1 MEKNENQKLIE
12 KLELAENNIIKNI
25 TDLYIGINK
34 KVKSGNIPEK
44 EVSVFNQKILKYI
57 SDEFT
62 KIKKD
67 LNCTPIEDHI
77 ESKHILN
84 IFTSED
90 IEKKNLEITKIFQKE
105 AFNRVNDDEEEEN
118 QGIADFFFRVAKIA
132 RIAFLT
138 GKELLFNI
146 KKLFFEYKESI
157 GKTII
162 VKREEDF
169 NREFSCWVK
178 EKEEEEEKIRKKI
191 ENKDLENAKEEVK
204 KEIKGVKEN
213 ELNLSEI
220 YKKILKKDKEK
231 IDEETDDKTLKDFL
245 SQIFESLA
253 LMYFHCYLSFP
264 LVKINFYLTSVSK
277 ISDKNQE
284 NHAESISDETFNSE
298 IMIDL
303 INKGKNRKVNFVILP
318 SLISNK
324 NYLKNGKLW
333 VFTYLRNTFKIE
345 KKILESIEQPINS
358 LEKSLLSDVNKKLEI
373 IGSCE
378 INEENEKNIIITK
391 KPDIYEKIDIEF
403 ILYLKKEK
411 NKKESFLLI
420 TQRSSF
426 SVGKD
431 YEISK
436 SCYKIENDDEIPFE
450 IKNKEKEKK

>member
-12 KLELAENNIIKNI
+12 KLVLAENNIIKNI
-25 TDLYIGINK
+25 TDLYIGIKK

-44 EVSVFNQKILKYI
+44 EVSDFNQKILKYI

-191 ENKDLENAKEEVK
+191 ENKDLENA
-204 KEIKGVKEN
+204 
-213 ELNLSEI
+213 LNLSEK
-220 YKKILKKDKEK
+220 YKKILKKAKEK

-298 IMIDL
+298 KMIDL

-431 YEISK
+431 FEISK

>member
-12 KLELAENNIIKNI
+12 KLKLAENDIIKNI
-25 TDLYIGINK
+25 TNLYIGIKK

-44 EVSVFNQKILKYI
+44 EVSDFNQKILKYI

-118 QGIADFFFRVAKIA
+118 KGIAYFFFRVAKIA

-213 ELNLSEI
+213 ELNISEI
-220 YKKILKKDKEK
+220 YKKILIKAKENIDK
-231 IDEETDDKTLKDFL
+231 ETDDKTLKDFL
-245 SQIFESLA
+245 SQIF
-253 LMYFHCYLSFP
+253 
-264 LVKINFYLTSVSK
+264 
-277 ISDKNQE
+277 
-284 NHAESISDETFNSE
+284 
-298 IMIDL
+298 
-303 INKGKNRKVNFVILP
+303 
-318 SLISNK
+318 
-324 NYLKNGKLW
+324 
-333 VFTYLRNTFKIE
+333 
-345 KKILESIEQPINS
+345 
-358 LEKSLLSDVNKKLEI
+358 
-373 IGSCE
+373 
-378 INEENEKNIIITK
+378 
-391 KPDIYEKIDIEF
+391 
-403 ILYLKKEK
+403 
-411 NKKESFLLI
+411 
-420 TQRSSF
+420 
-426 SVGKD
+426 
-431 YEISK
+431 
-436 SCYKIENDDEIPFE
+436 
-450 IKNKEKEKK
+450 